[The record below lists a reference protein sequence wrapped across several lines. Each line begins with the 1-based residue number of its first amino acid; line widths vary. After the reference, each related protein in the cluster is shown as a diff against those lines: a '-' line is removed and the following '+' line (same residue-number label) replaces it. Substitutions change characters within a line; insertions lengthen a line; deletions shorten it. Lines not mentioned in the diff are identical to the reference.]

1 MTHAFKDIL
10 QRRRQRHVRLARAGY
25 LLKRSS
31 RWLLALAITSL
42 ILIVIA
48 GFAEARRGIDSTFDW
63 PWTWLDR
70 LTGGGERPIAPL
82 TGALLVMFAGGWLT
96 MLGIWLLRTAL
107 RIGFGPLAIARGVLD
122 EAVRNKTVIVLLGL
136 LLIALAAWP
145 YSTTSAPDDV
155 RQPLRY
161 QIQSFLSF
169 SGMSTGVLLGA
180 VTILFSAYTVSQD
193 INVRRTGDVFVKQI
207 GRASC
212 RERVRT

>member
-42 ILIVIA
+42 LLIVIA

-63 PWTWLDR
+63 PWTWFWDEGSTGWLDR

-107 RIGFGPLAIARGVLD
+107 RIG
-122 EAVRNKTVIVLLGL
+122 
-136 LLIALAAWP
+136 
-145 YSTTSAPDDV
+145 
-155 RQPLRY
+155 
-161 QIQSFLSF
+161 
-169 SGMSTGVLLGA
+169 
-180 VTILFSAYTVSQD
+180 
-193 INVRRTGDVFVKQI
+193 
-207 GRASC
+207 
-212 RERVRT
+212 